1 VAEKGLA
8 AVKKG
13 GKIMSKVAIVGVGD
27 VGATLAY
34 TIQMQGL
41 ATEIVLVDNDGE
53 RAEANALDMN
63 HGLFFTPPVSI
74 HSGSYPDCKESD
86 LLVIAAGARRKPG
99 ETRLDLTSR
108 NARIVREILG
118 ELKLYVGTA
127 KMLIITNPV
136 DVMTKVA
143 VENSGLPVYRVFG
156 SGTVLDSARFR
167 FELSRRCRV
176 DPRNVHAYV
185 IGEHGDSE
193 VFLWSQVH
201 MGGTPLEALCRDCEH
216 SCTAGERSSLEEKVR
231 ASGYH
236 IIEKKGY
243 TNYGVSLA
251 VSRIIGATLRDERSL
266 LTVSTFMEGAYGLTG
281 ICLSVPCIVG
291 ARGIER
297 IIETPLSDKET
308 ENLKA
313 SAKIV
318 ASRAV
323 SSG

>member
-1 VAEKGLA
+1 
-8 AVKKG
+8 
-13 GKIMSKVAIVGVGD
+13 MSKVSIIGIGD

-34 TIQMQGL
+34 TIQIHGL
-41 ATEIVLVDNDGE
+41 ATEIILVDSDRE
-53 RAEANALDMN
+53 KADANALDMN
-63 HGLFFTPPVSI
+63 HGLLFTPPVSI
-74 HSGSYPDCKESD
+74 NAGSYPDCKGSD
-86 LLVIAAGARRKPG
+86 LLVIAAGARRKPE
-99 ETRLDLTSR
+99 ETRLDLTAR

-118 ELKLYVGTA
+118 DLKPYIGTA
-127 KMLIITNPV
+127 RLLVITNPV

-143 VENSGLPVYRVFG
+143 VENSNVPSYRILG

-167 FELSRRCRV
+167 YELSRRCKV

-201 MGGTPLEALCRDCEH
+201 IGGTPLESLCRDCEH
-216 SCTAGERSSLEEKVR
+216 SCTVGERSNLEEKVR

-251 VSRIIGATLRDERSL
+251 VSRIIEAVLRDEQSV
-266 LTVSTFMEGAYGLTG
+266 LTVSTFVEGMYGLTG

-291 ARGIER
+291 ARGVER

-313 SAKIV
+313 SARII
-318 ASRAV
+318 ASTAV

>member
-1 VAEKGLA
+1 
-8 AVKKG
+8 
-13 GKIMSKVAIVGVGD
+13 MSKVSIVGVGD

-34 TIQMQGL
+34 TIQIHGL

-53 RAEANALDMN
+53 KAEANALDMN
-63 HGLFFTPPVSI
+63 HGLLFTPPVSI
-74 HSGSYPDCKESD
+74 YAGSYSDCKGSD
-86 LLVIAAGARRKPG
+86 LFIIAAGARRKPE
-99 ETRLDLTSR
+99 ETRLDLAAR
-108 NARIVREILG
+108 NARIVKEILG
-118 ELKLYVGTA
+118 ELQPYIGTA
-127 KMLIITNPV
+127 RLLIIMNPV

-143 VENSGLPVYRVFG
+143 VENSNLPAYRVVG

-167 FELSRRCRV
+167 YELSRRCKV

-201 MGGTPLEALCRDCEH
+201 IGGTPLESLCRDCEH
-216 SCTAGERSSLEEKVR
+216 SCTINERASLEEKVR
-231 ASGYH
+231 TSGYH

-251 VSRIIGATLRDERSL
+251 VSRIIGAILRDERSV
-266 LTVSTFMEGAYGLTG
+266 LTVSTFMKGAYGLTD

-291 ARGIER
+291 ARGVER

-308 ENLKA
+308 EKLKA
-313 SAKIV
+313 SARII
-318 ASRAV
+318 ASTTV
-323 SSG
+323 STG